1 MKNLSNDKISI
12 QIADHGAELVSIY
25 ANGTGIM
32 PGEFF
37 SHWILIR

>member
-25 ANGTGIM
+25 ANGT
-32 PGEFF
+32 EY
-37 SHWILIR
+37 L

>member
-25 ANGTGIM
+25 GK
-32 PGEFF
+32 P
-37 SHWILIR
+37 ILNFGDVILLYCSR